1 MLRCYSRFQDVA
13 QHYIEDEHVGARHA
27 VPFIVPKIGRTTGAP
42 LQEGFRGNKGRTT
55 GAPLQEGF
63 RGNNGRT
70 PGAPLRRDFGV
81 RGRCGD
87 FNQSP
92 LSGVPGGVVGGGVEE
107 GTCVKVGV
115 SAGGRVGVSEGAGVG
130 VSDGGRV
137 AVSVGGGGV
146 KLGVLEGGTKIVSVT
161 VGVFVSV
168 CVAVGV
174 RETAG

>member
-27 VPFIVPKIGRTTGAP
+27 VPFIVPKIGRT
-42 LQEGFRGNKGRTT
+42 
-55 GAPLQEGF
+55 
-63 RGNNGRT
+63 

-81 RGRCGD
+81 WGRCGD

-146 KLGVLEGGTKIVSVT
+146 KLGVLEGGTKLVGVT